1 VQACDP
7 HTVVLVA
14 DAGLGTINLV
24 RLSVEVLGTDH
35 TPVVYLNRFDPLD
48 DIHVAN
54 ADWLDV
60 QEGLEV
66 VTDPEAL
73 CAYLMPTN

>member
-1 VQACDP
+1 
-7 HTVVLVA
+7 
-14 DAGLGTINLV
+14 
-24 RLSVEVLGTDH
+24 
-35 TPVVYLNRFDPLD
+35 VVYLNRFDPLD